1 MTWSIRIPV
10 RSYELDA
17 LGHLNHAVYHQYAEV
32 ARVEGFAAAGCA
44 WDGLIAAGTAPVLL
58 TSTIHFRRELR
69 AGDSV
74 DVDLRIEFGPGKT
87 FNADSTITLA
97 EGAGGA
103 EGAESTV
110 SAEITCLLGV
120 MDLGARRL
128 LADPQAVLAEH
139 GLDVDKL

>member
-69 AGDSV
+69 AGDTV
-74 DVDLRIEFGPGKT
+74 DVDLRIAFGTGKT
-87 FNADSTITLA
+87 FNADSTITLD
-97 EGAGGA
+97 G
-103 EGAESTV
+103 TV

-120 MDLGARRL
+120 MDLSARRL

-139 GLDVDKL
+139 GLDVDKLE